1 MSRRYAFLF
10 LALLQLNFLLGCS
23 SGPNGATAL
32 SEVESAHADLIAAYN
47 TCNAE
52 AFTSRYASAFTFT
65 TSNTRT
71 GYSTPEALR
80 SYLAAGCRQKP
91 SPYVTL
97 KAQSVR
103 LIGHVAIASGQYV
116 FRVAAPSCTTE
127 LTQNFTVALLR
138 EAGQWKVSAHH
149 VSLVP

>member
-52 AFTSRYASAFTFT
+52 AFTSRFWRWFDAFLVMKYVHFAKENYFPDVEVTVVLVGDDPAEGVIGSAADQ
-65 TSNTRT
+65 
-71 GYSTPEALR
+71 GMDEVMPA
-80 SYLAAGCRQKP
+80 
-91 SPYVTL
+91 
-97 KAQSVR
+97 
-103 LIGHVAIASGQYV
+103 
-116 FRVAAPSCTTE
+116 
-127 LTQNFTVALLR
+127 
-138 EAGQWKVSAHH
+138 
-149 VSLVP
+149 